1 MIKILIGVGIGIW
14 LGIEYTE
21 EIRSLIGM
29 FQEDIGDGVLI
40 TPAK

>member
-1 MIKILIGVGIGIW
+1 MIKILMGIGIGSW
-14 LGIEYTE
+14 VGIEYTE

-29 FQEDIGDGVLI
+29 FQQVIGDGELI

>member
-1 MIKILIGVGIGIW
+1 LIKILIGIGIGIW
-14 LGIEYTE
+14 VGIEYTE

-29 FQEDIGDGVLI
+29 FQQVIGDSELI

>member
-1 MIKILIGVGIGIW
+1 LIKILIGIGIGIW
-14 LGIEYTE
+14 VGIEFTE

-29 FQEDIGDGVLI
+29 FQQVIGDGELI

>member
-14 LGIEYTE
+14 VGIEYPE
-21 EIRSLIGM
+21 EIRSLIRM
-29 FQEDIGDGVLI
+29 IQEVIGDGELI